1 MYSSMS
7 ILPRLFR
14 PLILAMLATRLLAA
28 EQPLP
33 QVIDAALATS
43 AKQYEWMLAN
53 LPADAAKPMPRTFEK
68 GKLVMIPTRDWTS
81 GFFPGS
87 LWYLFEGT
95 GDAKWRAAA
104 EKFTA
109 FMAPEQHNTKTHDVG
124 FMLYCS
130 YGNGL
135 RLTGNPEYKPVLLNG
150 AKSLSTRF
158 NPTVGAIKSWDH
170 GVGTFTYPVIIDNMM
185 NLELMFWA
193 AREGPAERYRDLAM
207 RHADTTLKNHF
218 RADGSSFHVVDYDP
232 TDGHV
237 IKRVTHQGTAD
248 DSAWARGQAWGL
260 YGYTVM
266 YRETKDPRYL
276 ARAQKIAAFIMN
288 HPRLPADKVPYWD
301 FDAPGIPNVPRDSS
315 AAAIICSALLELRTM
330 VDAGDAARYTAF
342 AEAQLRSLASPAYL
356 ATTGANGGFLL
367 MHATG
372 NHPKNS
378 EIDTPLNYGDYYFLE
393 ALLRARGRK

>member
-1 MYSSMS
+1 MRTLLTRLS
-7 ILPRLFR
+7 LPA
-14 PLILAMLATRLLAA
+14 LILLAGIVNPARGET
-28 EQPLP
+28 QPLGA
-33 QVIDAALATS
+33 VIDAALATS
-43 AKQYEWMLAN
+43 ARQTEWMLAH
-53 LPADAAKPMPRTFEK
+53 LPADSAKPLPRTFEN
-68 GKLVMIPTRDWTS
+68 GKLVTIPTRDWTS

-87 LWYLFEGT
+87 LWYLFEAT

-109 FMAPEQHNTKTHDVG
+109 FLEPEQHNTKTHDVG
-124 FMLYCS
+124 FILYCS

-135 RLTGNPEYKPVLLNG
+135 RLTGNEAYRPILLNG

-158 NPTVGAIKSWDH
+158 NTTVGAIKSWDH

-185 NLELMFWA
+185 NLELLCWA
-193 AREGPAERYRDLAM
+193 AREGPAERYRDIAR
-207 RHADTTLKNHF
+207 RHADVTLKNHF

-232 TDGHV
+232 ADGHV

-248 DSAWARGQAWGL
+248 GSAWARGQAWGL

-276 ARAQKIAAFIMN
+276 AQAQTIAALIMN

-301 FDAPGIPNVPRDSS
+301 FDAPTIPNAPRDAS
-315 AAAIICSALLELRTM
+315 AAAITCSALLELRTF
-330 VDAGDAARYTAF
+330 VGPEDAAKYSAF

-356 ATTGANGGFLL
+356 ATPGSNGGFIL
-367 MHATG
+367 MHSTG
-372 NHPKNS
+372 NHPKKS
-378 EIDTPLNYGDYYFLE
+378 EIDTPLNYADYYFLE
-393 ALLRARGRK
+393 ALLRARKKS